1 MQNKKILSRILA
13 LILICAFAVTLLS
26 GCRSVLDL
34 LNNDDGSDAETDE
47 SIVAVEEDFDLL
59 MDEIFA
65 DWVSND
71 ALTMNYFLADPYSP
85 GIERPE
91 STFGEVVT
99 LESIEKARQETLDLS
114 DRLDRFEYTSLR
126 DDQKV
131 VYEILRRLIELSRIL
146 EREDDFSYY
155 TGYIRP
161 LNGIQVQM
169 PVLLAEFNF
178 YTADDIERYIDLLW
192 DMHRYF
198 SDIIEFERERSQRGF
213 FLNED
218 NTDNVIEQIESFVE
232 NREDNLLITV
242 FNYKIDGFSGLGN
255 EQKEQYKARNKEAV
269 LNSVLR
275 AYDDLLA
282 AMKELRGI
290 GTNPGGL
297 AALPDGREYAH
308 ALLRLRI
315 GTDKSARELER
326 LLDSWMDT
334 TWNTIMDLLHGEHQ
348 LIQRFINNDLGNIEA
363 DTPESYI
370 STLQNHIAQ
379 DFPQIKE
386 TQLTILEVHESL
398 QAHMSPA
405 FYLAPAI
412 DRFNENVVY
421 INPSSV
427 GDNLFLFT
435 VLAHESYPGHMYQT
449 VYFLQ
454 QSPHPIRVALSNTG
468 YSEGWATYAE
478 MTSYFFAGLD
488 YEEATLLW
496 NLRFFDLLL
505 QSIADLGVNVN
516 GWSYGDV
523 ADFLSEFGFSDDT
536 IVRSIYNRAVGV
548 PLMSLMYS
556 LGYIEMI
563 ELHNEALSMLGHD
576 FILLDF
582 HRFILDFGSA
592 PYPIIRER
600 MINQLRSSE
609 TLAPAA

>member
-1 MQNKKILSRILA
+1 MNSKHLLSKIVA
-13 LILICAFAVTLLS
+13 LILICSLLISLVS
-26 GCRSVLDL
+26 GCRGLREYFEER
-34 LNNDDGSDAETDE
+34 NASDADETE
-47 SIVAVEEDFDLL
+47 VVAEEDFDLL

-71 ALTMNYFLADPYSP
+71 ALTMNYFLADPYAR
-85 GIERPE
+85 GIERPA
-91 STFGEVVT
+91 STFGEVLT
-99 LESIEKARQETLDLS
+99 AESIEKSRQETLDLS
-114 DRLDRFEYTSLR
+114 NRLDRFEYTSLR

-131 VYEILRRLIELSRIL
+131 VYEILRRLLELSRIL
-146 EREDDFSYY
+146 EREDDFPFY

-161 LNGIQVQM
+161 LNGIQVQL

-178 YTADDIERYIDLLW
+178 YTADDIERYIDLIG
-192 DMHRYF
+192 DTHRYF
-198 SDIIEFERERSQRGF
+198 TDIIEFERERSRRGF

-218 NTDNVIEQIESFVE
+218 NTDSVIEQIESFIE

-242 FNYKIDGFSGLGN
+242 FDYKIDGFSGLGT
-255 EQKEQYKARNKEAV
+255 EQKEQYKARNRDAV

-282 AMKELRGI
+282 AMVELRGF
-290 GTNPGGL
+290 GVNPGGL
-297 AALPDGREYAH
+297 AALPDGRDYAH
-308 ALLRLRI
+308 ALLRLRV

-326 LLDSWMDT
+326 LLDEWMDT
-334 TWNTIMDLLHGEHQ
+334 VWFTIMDLLHGEHQ
-348 LIQRFINNDLGNIEA
+348 LFQRFVTGDMGNIQA
-363 DTPESYI
+363 DTPQSYI
-370 STLQNHIAQ
+370 AALQNHIAH

-386 TQLTILEVHESL
+386 TQLSILEVHESL
-398 QAHMSPA
+398 QEHMSPA

-421 INPSSV
+421 INPASV

-468 YSEGWATYAE
+468 YTEGWATYAE
-478 MTSYFFAGLD
+478 MSSYFFAGLD
-488 YEEATLLW
+488 YEEAALLW

-505 QSIADLGVNVN
+505 QSTADLGVNVN

-523 ADFLSEFGFSDDT
+523 ANFLSEYGLSDNA
-536 IVRSIYNRAVGV
+536 VVNSIYNRVVGV
-548 PLMSLMYS
+548 PLISLAYT
-556 LGYIEMI
+556 LGYIEMV
-563 ELHNEALSMLGHD
+563 ELHNEAESMLGHD
-576 FILLDF
+576 FELLDF
-582 HRFILDFGSA
+582 HRFILDFGPA

-600 MINQLRSSE
+600 MRTQMTAYD